1 MQAEQG
7 IVSKVLVTG
16 GSGFIAGHVIVALLR
31 AGHEVRATLRNL
43 NRSDEVKADVRN
55 GGADPERGLTF
66 VEADLD
72 RDAGWD
78 AAVKG
83 CDYIQHVASPLPYEA
98 PAHEDD
104 LIRPARDGTLRVLKA
119 ARDAGVKRVVL
130 TSSFAAVGYGYGN
143 RAKPFTEAD
152 WTNLESPE
160 TGAYPKS
167 KTIAERAAWDFIQN
181 EGSAL
186 ELSVINPVA
195 VFGPVLGP
203 GAVSSVRIIRM
214 MLDGQMRAAPRIGFG
229 LVDVRDVADLH
240 VCAMTDPKAKGERF
254 LAVAGEPLWMIDVAR
269 VLHQKFGAAAAAA
282 PRREIPNWVVRL
294 LAPFVPMLRQIVP
307 QLRILRRASN
317 EKARE
322 VLGWSPRPNE
332 EIIVATGEAL
342 MNLSLAT
349 AHKKR
354 ID

>member
-1 MQAEQG
+1 
-7 IVSKVLVTG
+7 
-16 GSGFIAGHVIVALLR
+16 
-31 AGHEVRATLRNL
+31 
-43 NRSDEVKADVRN
+43 
-55 GGADPERGLTF
+55 
-66 VEADLD
+66 
-72 RDAGWD
+72 
-78 AAVKG
+78 
-83 CDYIQHVASPLPYEA
+83 
-98 PAHEDD
+98 
-104 LIRPARDGTLRVLKA
+104 
-119 ARDAGVKRVVL
+119 
-130 TSSFAAVGYGYGN
+130 
-143 RAKPFTEAD
+143 
-152 WTNLESPE
+152 
-160 TGAYPKS
+160 
-167 KTIAERAAWDFIQN
+167 
-181 EGSAL
+181 
-186 ELSVINPVA
+186 
-195 VFGPVLGP
+195 
-203 GAVSSVRIIRM
+203 M

-342 MNLSLAT
+342 LNLGLAT

>member
-1 MQAEQG
+1 M
-7 IVSKVLVTG
+7 SKVLVTG
-16 GSGFIAGHVIVALLR
+16 GSGFVAGHVIVALLR
-31 AGHEVRATLRNL
+31 AGHDVRATLRNL
-43 NRSDEVKADVRN
+43 GRADEVKANVRN
-55 GGADPERGLTF
+55 GGANPERGLAF

-83 CDYIQHVASPLPYEA
+83 CDYVQHVASPLPYEA

-167 KTIAERAAWDFIQN
+167 KTIAERAAWDFVHN
-181 EGSAL
+181 EGGAL

-240 VCAMTDPKAKGERF
+240 VRAMIDPKAKGERF
-254 LAVAGEPLWMIDVAR
+254 LAVAGEPMWMIDIAR
-269 VLHQKFGAAAAAA
+269 VLRERLGAAAKAA
-282 PRREIPNWVVRL
+282 PTRQMPDWLVRF
-294 LAPFVPMLRQIVP
+294 LAIFVPVLRHATP
-307 QLRILRRASN
+307 QLSILRRVSN
-317 EKARE
+317 EKARQ
-322 VLGWSPRPNE
+322 VLGWSPRANE

-342 MNLSLAT
+342 VNLGLAT

>member
-1 MQAEQG
+1 
-7 IVSKVLVTG
+7 VSKVLVTG
-16 GSGFIAGHVIVALLR
+16 GSGFIAGHVIVALLK
-31 AGHEVRATLRNL
+31 AGHEVRATVRDL
-43 NRSDEVKADVRN
+43 NRADEVRTSVRT
-55 GGADPERGLTF
+55 GGADPERLTF

-78 AAVKG
+78 AAVKD
-83 CDYIQHVASPLPYEA
+83 CDYVMHVASPLPHEE

-119 ARDAGVKRVVL
+119 ARDGGVKRVVL

-152 WTNLESPE
+152 WTNLQSPE

-167 KTIAERAAWDFIQN
+167 KTIAERAAWDLIQK
-181 EGSAL
+181 EGGAL

-195 VFGPVLGP
+195 VFGPLLGP
-203 GAVSSVRIIRM
+203 GAISSIRIIRM

-240 VCAMTDPKAKGERF
+240 LRAMTDPKAKGERF
-254 LAVAGEPLWMIDVAR
+254 LAVAGQSMWMIDIAR
-269 VLHQKFGAAAAAA
+269 VLHARLGAAAKAA
-282 PRREIPNWVVRL
+282 PTRQMPDWLVRL
-294 LAPFVPMLRQIVP
+294 LAIFVPVLRHATPQLGILRQV
-307 QLRILRRASN
+307 SN
-317 EKARE
+317 EKARQ

-332 EIIVATGEAL
+332 EIIVATGE
-342 MNLSLAT
+342 SLVTLGLA
-349 AHKKR
+349 APQQKR

>member
-1 MQAEQG
+1 
-7 IVSKVLVTG
+7 VSRVLVTG
-16 GSGFIAGHVIVALLR
+16 GSGFIAGHVIVELLR

-43 NRSDEVKADVRN
+43 NRSDEVKANVRA

-78 AAVKG
+78 AAVQG
-83 CDYIQHVASPLPYEA
+83 CDYVQHVASPLPYEA

-181 EGSAL
+181 EGGAL

-195 VFGPVLGP
+195 VLGPVLGT
-203 GAVSSVRIIRM
+203 GSVSSVRIIQM
-214 MLDGQMRAAPRIGFG
+214 MLDGRMRATPRIGFG
-229 LVDVRDVADLH
+229 LVDVREVADLH
-240 VCAMTDPKAKGERF
+240 LRAMIDPKAKGERF
-254 LAVAGEPLWMIDVAR
+254 LAVAAEPMWMIDIAR
-269 VLHQKFGAAAAAA
+269 VLRERLGAAAKAA
-282 PRREIPNWVVRL
+282 PTRQMPDWLVRL
-294 LAPFVPMLRQIVP
+294 LAIFVPVLRHATP
-307 QLRILRRASN
+307 QLGILRRVSN
-317 EKARE
+317 EKARQ
-322 VLGWSPRPNE
+322 VLGWSPRPND
-332 EIIVATGEAL
+332 EIIVATSEAL
-342 MNLSLAT
+342 VKLGLAT
-349 AHKKR
+349 PHKKR